1 MAFVHGHQGSAIG
14 SFADAPHTVTL
25 DPMNDPITTSFTP
38 LIGLPCWRVE
48 RGQDSILSFQF
59 GAPSL
64 LVREPYASTSSSIN
78 VRRIA
83 ARRIV
88 KPVGEWHLF
97 VFCCHWRVTASGEPV
112 ADDESAHDQ
121 IEAAARVL
129 DGQKLVAVTLNADSR
144 ATTFS
149 FDLGSV
155 LSTWPYEADQ
165 EEQWS
170 LYLPD
175 QRVLTYRADGCYSL
189 GLSDEGPDQEVWH
202 AGARS
207 VRVP

>member
-1 MAFVHGHQGSAIG
+1 MICR
-14 SFADAPHTVTL
+14 
-25 DPMNDPITTSFTP
+25 MNDAITTAFTP

-48 RGQDSILSFQF
+48 RGQGSILSFEF

-64 LVREPYASTSSSIN
+64 MVREPYASTSSSAK
-78 VRRIA
+78 VRQLA
-83 ARRIV
+83 ARRLI
-88 KPVGEWHLF
+88 KPIGEWNLF
-97 VFCCHWRVTASGEPV
+97 VFCCHWRVTVSGEPL
-112 ADDESAHDQ
+112 ADDESAQDQ
-121 IEAAARVL
+121 IEAAAHVL
-129 DGQKLVAVTLNADSR
+129 DGQKLTTVTLDADSR

-155 LSTWPYEADQ
+155 LATWPYEADH

-175 QRVLTYRADGCYSL
+175 KRVLTYRADGRFSL
-189 GLSDEGPDQEVWH
+189 GPSDEKSDREIWH